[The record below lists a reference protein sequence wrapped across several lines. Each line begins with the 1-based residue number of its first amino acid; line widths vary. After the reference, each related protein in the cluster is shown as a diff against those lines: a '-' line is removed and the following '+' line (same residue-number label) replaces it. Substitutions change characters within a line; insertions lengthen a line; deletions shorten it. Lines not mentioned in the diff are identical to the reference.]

1 MSLRWPGFFP
11 ALLVTLLFPFLNLAQ
26 DGGRPRTVTPPV
38 TPPLPDPGD
47 EIAIVADSRGVVFS
61 VVDERGRIVSNLQA
75 SDFELY
81 EDGQRQTIDLFRT
94 SNELPL
100 MLAVLLDTSDSQASL
115 LPAEKRAVD
124 VFFDAF
130 FRPGK
135 DYGALVTFGGEVHLV
150 NGLTSHL
157 KSLKTAL
164 GRIEREQL
172 FRDEDNG
179 TPPLGTAIYDAL
191 DITGREILEGRTA
204 RRVIGSGGTRRA
216 IRRAICVLTDGRD
229 TASQLSPGRVAASLR
244 RRGIVVYALGLGDRF
259 RFGDVD
265 RDALE
270 QLCTATGG
278 KAFFP
283 TDEADLERSFK
294 RIVDDL
300 SGQYIAVYR
309 PTGPPSAAAQR
320 TVEIRP
326 RDRRLRVF
334 SQTEYTSEYDTP

>member
-1 MSLRWPGFFP
+1 MLGRSLVF
-11 ALLVTLLFPFLNLAQ
+11 ALALPLLLALPWTNLAQ
-26 DGGRPRTVTPPV
+26 DGGRPRTAA
-38 TPPLPDPGD
+38 PPLSDPGD

-61 VVDERGRIVSNLQA
+61 VVDERGRLVSGLRA
-75 SDFELY
+75 EDFELY
-81 EDGQRQTIDLFRT
+81 EDGRPQTIDLFRA
-94 SNELPL
+94 SNDLPL
-100 MLAVLLDTSDSQASL
+100 MLAVLIDVSDSQASL

-135 DYGALVTFGGEVHLV
+135 DYGALVTFGGEVNLA

-164 GRIEREQL
+164 GRIEREQI
-172 FRDEDNG
+172 FRDEDNA
-179 TPPLGTAIYDAL
+179 TPRLGTALHDAL
-191 DITGREILEGRTA
+191 DITAREVLEGRTA

-229 TASQLSPGRVAASLR
+229 TASQLPPERVAANLR
-244 RRGIVVYALGLGDRF
+244 RRGIIVYALGMGDRF

-265 RDALE
+265 RDALD
-270 QLCTATGG
+270 QLCAATGG

-283 TDEADLERSFK
+283 GDETELERSFK

-309 PTGPPSAAAQR
+309 PTGPAAAARR
-320 TVEIRP
+320 TVEVRP
-326 RDRRLRVF
+326 RDRRLKVF
-334 SQTEYTSEYDTP
+334 SQTEYISE

>member
-1 MSLRWPGFFP
+1 MKHLCVLAWLTA
-11 ALLVTLLFPFLNLAQ
+11 ALLILPGVAQ
-26 DGGRPRTVTPPV
+26 DGGRPRTTP
-38 TPPLPDPGD
+38 PPLPDAGD
-47 EIAIVADSRGVVFS
+47 DIAIVADSRGVVFS
-61 VVDERGRIVSNLQA
+61 VVDERGRIVSNLREQ
-75 SDFELY
+75 DFEIY
-81 EDGQRQTIDLFRT
+81 EDGRRQTIDLFRT
-94 SNELPL
+94 SNDLPL
-100 MLAVLLDTSDSQASL
+100 MLAVLIDTSDSQASL
-115 LPAEKRAVD
+115 LPVEKRAVD

-135 DYGALVTFGGEVHLV
+135 DYGALLTFGGEVRLA

-164 GRIEREQL
+164 GRIEREQR
-172 FRDEDNG
+172 FRDEDNA
-179 TPPLGTAIYDAL
+179 TPPLGTALYDAL
-191 DITGREILEGRTA
+191 DITARETLDGRTA
-204 RRVIGSGGTRRA
+204 RRVLNGGGTRRA

-229 TASQLSPGRVAASLR
+229 TASQLPPERVATNLR
-244 RRGIVVYALGLGDRF
+244 RRGIVVYALGMGDRF

-270 QLCTATGG
+270 QLCALTGG

-300 SGQYIAVYR
+300 SGQYIALYR
-309 PTGPPSAAAQR
+309 PTGPPGAAGQR
-320 TVEIRP
+320 TVEVRP

-334 SQTEYTSEYDTP
+334 SQTEYISD